1 MKKFKSFIL
10 AGGFLV
16 SAFAAS
22 AQNAD
27 RLLLVESGDTTFAP
41 HLFIQPQIGGA
52 YTLGEDSFGRLLSPA
67 AALNVGYYANELWA
81 VRGGI
86 SGWQAKGSARY
97 DYIRHPYK
105 FNYIQVSADAV
116 LDVTNV
122 LRKWTPED
130 RWSSYA
136 FLGIGCNVRFHNDEA
151 VNIGAD
157 GYPFDY
163 LWTGCKWGFAG
174 RGGIGGSYKLNELLD
189 INVELNTTG
198 IIDHFNSKR
207 GRHSNIDWQ
216 FNALFGVTFHIGE
229 RSHTYPSL
237 YSK

>member
-1 MKKFKSFIL
+1 MKKFKSSIL
-10 AGGFLV
+10 AGVVALSTFT
-16 SAFAAS
+16 AS
-22 AQNAD
+22 AQTD
-27 RLLLVESGDTTFAP
+27 GLRMIESGDTIFTP

-52 YTLGEDSFGRLLSPA
+52 YTLGEDSFGKLLSPA

-81 VRGGI
+81 VRGSI

-116 LDVTNV
+116 LDVTN
-122 LRKWTPED
+122 LFREWTPEE
-130 RWSSYA
+130 RWSCYA
-136 FLGIGCNVRFHNDEA
+136 FLGIGWNIRFNNKAAMD
-151 VNIGAD
+151 ISAD

-174 RGGIGGSYKLNELLD
+174 RGGIGSSYKLRDLLD

-216 FNALFGVTFHIGE
+216 FNALLGVIFHIGE
-229 RSHTYPSL
+229 KSQITPSL